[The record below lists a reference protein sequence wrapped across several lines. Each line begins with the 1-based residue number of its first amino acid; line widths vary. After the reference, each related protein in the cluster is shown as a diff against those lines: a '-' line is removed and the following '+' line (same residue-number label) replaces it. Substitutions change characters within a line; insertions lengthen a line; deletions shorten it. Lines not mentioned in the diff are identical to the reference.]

1 MSSSSKFKKVYI
13 DSKFKNANSNS
24 SSDFTIDLPETMY
37 FDDNSSVFYID
48 DICIPHAWYTI
59 EPNFNDQLYIRVSTT
74 ISEHH
79 YVITLYPGNYSGPTL
94 ADMIQEAINDDPISP
109 ANMMLVT
116 YMPKT
121 NQLSFVL
128 NPAAFTGGLPAG
140 SGFNILTPAD
150 LKTRLGG
157 TFLGLYDTKN
167 PCDCNEIIGN
177 LEGAN
182 IFHNHPNPME
192 RGQVNL
198 QPIRN
203 IYMHSSSL
211 GNLSN
216 IGPDGSQTVIKK
228 IPVAA
233 PPGDYIFD
241 QTVIANDYNSCS
253 YQTIKKLDFQL
264 KTSKSDIINL
274 HGHDIS
280 FSIVFSKAYVDA

>member
-1 MSSSSKFKKVYI
+1 MSSSLKFKKVYI
-13 DSKFKNANSNS
+13 DSKFKNTNSSS

-59 EPNFNDQLYIRVSTT
+59 EKDFNDKLYIKVVTPNIVSDYI
-74 ISEHH
+74 IS
-79 YVITLYPGNYSGPTL
+79 LYPGFYSGPTL
-94 ADMIQEAINDDPISP
+94 AEMIQEAINDDPISP
-109 ANMMLVT
+109 ANMMIVT

-121 NQLSFVL
+121 NQLDFVL
-128 NPAAFTGGLPAG
+128 NPAAFNGGLPAG
-140 SGFNILTPAD
+140 SGFFLLTPAD

-157 TFLGLYDTKN
+157 AFLGEYDPEK
-167 PCDCNEIIGN
+167 PQDCNEIIGN
-177 LEGAN
+177 LEGGN
-182 IFHNHPNPME
+182 IFHYHPNPMQ

-203 IYMHSSSL
+203 IYIHSSSL

-228 IPVAA
+228 IPVIA

-241 QTVIANDYNSCS
+241 QTFIANDYNSCS

-280 FSIVFSKAYVDA
+280 FSIVFSKGYVDA